1 MTPGE
6 TTQVRVPIQPGL
18 LPLRP
23 LTTGE
28 LLDAAIALL
37 RTRVWRLALLGVA
50 VALAEQAALFPLRRA
65 ADLDLSYLPA
75 DNRFGQFWL
84 LVLVGFA
91 TEPLCIALLG
101 GVAAAAA
108 PGALLGQAAPRPNRS
123 RAVAVVVAAVLVG
136 ALCGLAGPVLLW
148 PIAYGLLGLAV
159 PAVVI
164 DGLGPLRGLVRSVRL
179 AARTGMRAT
188 WIRLLAYGAWWM
200 IRIALG
206 LGGLALVNLAYTSPS
221 TTVDNVIMGAVWL
234 VVNALAY
241 PVLACLDACL
251 HLETRMRTEGLD
263 IALRRALHRGV
274 ATDIALAVPR

>member
-1 MTPGE
+1 
-6 TTQVRVPIQPGL
+6 VRVSIQPGP

-50 VALAEQAALFPLRRA
+50 VALAEQAVLFPLRRA
-65 ADLDLSYLPA
+65 ADVNMSYLPA
-75 DNRFGQFWL
+75 DDRLGQFWL

-91 TEPLCIALLG
+91 TEPVCIGLLG

-108 PGALLGQAAPRPNRS
+108 PGALLGPSAPRPTRS
-123 RAVAVVVAAVLVG
+123 RVVAVIVTALLVG
-136 ALCGLAGPVLLW
+136 TACGLAGPVLCW
-148 PIAYGLLGLAV
+148 PFVYGLLGLAV

-164 DGLGPLRGLVRSVRL
+164 DGLGPLRGLVRSLRL
-179 AARTGMRAT
+179 AGRTGMRAA
-188 WIRLLAYGAWWM
+188 WIRLLAYGAWWV
-200 IRIALG
+200 IRLALG
-206 LGGLALVNLAYTSPS
+206 LGGTALIGLAYASPS

-274 ATDIALAVPR
+274 ATDLALAVPR